1 LHGRGQTVQHQIRR
15 KKAVQTN
22 FCYAFFHRDCIC
34 FLGRASATIEALP
47 FDLKEKLMSPFRDTG
62 SAGARRS
69 FGATLIAIAWSFIG
83 LRRKSDF
90 DQDAAGAMNP
100 VYVIVA
106 GLLGTA
112 LFIGVLLLAVRF
124 ALA

>member
-1 LHGRGQTVQHQIRR
+1 
-15 KKAVQTN
+15 
-22 FCYAFFHRDCIC
+22 
-34 FLGRASATIEALP
+34 
-47 FDLKEKLMSPFRDTG
+47 MSK
-62 SAGARRS
+62 RS

-100 VYVIVA
+100 VYVILA
-106 GLLGTA
+106 ALIGTA
-112 LFIGVLLLAVRF
+112 VFIGGLILAVRF